1 MRSRSQFAEPAVD
14 PCLKKWL
21 VREYPDINWDT
32 LTETLDLLVAVA
44 LAAVDVLVAVAA
56 VVVVT
61 ALLVADVASVEDT
74 AALLVA
80 WTAPAAAPES
90 PHEPKPDWHPSPQ

>member
-1 MRSRSQFAEPAVD
+1 MSGEMVSTRTSPHRFGS
-14 PCLKKWL
+14 
-21 VREYPDINWDT
+21 

-80 WTAPAAAPES
+80 WTAPAAAP
-90 PHEPKPDWHPSPQ
+90 